1 MEVSSSSDWM
11 SAKFYRRECS
21 VIIAS
26 QKDRDRCCCGLSVK
40 GHRLDLQKILAE
52 DLKCSSDKNWNPS
65 KHTNLLPTDAYG
77 CIDFQGGAHPN
88 KAQYARISHDTKP
101 DQVMSLLGQQWD
113 LELPKLLITIIGGKQ
128 NFELQPNLKK
138 ALEKGL
144 LKAAKTTGAWV
155 LTGGLNTGVTRHVG
169 DALVS
174 ERSPRLRSGR
184 VASIGIA
191 PWGAVE
197 NRKSLVQRNQD
208 IPYHSVD
215 NPQSRFSALNNRH
228 AYFLLVDNGTV
239 GKYGAEL
246 ALRRKIEK
254 VISIQKLNAG
264 KSRKTPYY
272 THCSTPLVCLV
283 IEGGTNTIRS
293 VLEYVTSSPPVPV
306 VIFDGTGRAADLL
319 AFAHRYMSD
328 DGEVGFPQEMF
339 DELIGMIQKTFSVD
353 TEQAEQLLKELVTC
367 VKKRNLI
374 TVYRCCDTE
383 QPNDENTVELDH
395 VILTALFKSEHL
407 TPAEQLSLALTWNRE
422 DIART
427 EIFKYGVEWDPEV
440 LEQAMEDA
448 LINDRV
454 AFVRILLE
462 NGVDIKKFLTI
473 ERLEELYNCK
483 QGPANTLRFL
493 VQDVLPKMP
502 KNYRYSLLDI
512 GHVINKLIGGGYRS
526 TYSRRRFRHKYCQ
539 LNSSM
544 YSNKRS
550 SIFTKS
556 FEEENK
562 GKFRFSITKDE
573 NIASTRDVNDDHF
586 ETPYSEM
593 MLWAVLTRR
602 QDMAMLMWQH
612 GEEAI
617 AKALVAMA
625 LNNAMAYEAEDDD
638 LDVEI
643 YEEFI
648 RYSNMFQECSY
659 SMLEYCYQQDD
670 HLAKQLLT
678 ASLENWSRQTC
689 LSLAVLANNRKF
701 LAHPLSQIILGDL
714 WMGGLRMRKN
724 HYSIILGLLIP
735 LTIAQLEFKTKEE
748 LELMPQTEEEYLVQV
763 NDDDETSGSSFNDLS
778 VSDVES
784 IGGRSYYRQKS
795 MSKTSLHATYP
806 DNDESKTS
814 SLPLIGGTKRKMRPL
829 KWKKRLYEFYRAPIT
844 KYYSHF
850 IAYLV
855 FLGMYTYICLVK
867 TPPVP
872 SIPEIFVTAYVATYG
887 LEKIRQFCALEPNRI
902 GEKFTLWMADSKWN
916 ILDVGA
922 IFIFLVG
929 FCLRWDPSTRAGAR
943 VTYCTIIN
951 YFFIRILKFLAVTK
965 YFGPVVAMMYRMVK
979 NMLYFIVLLLV
990 VLVSFG
996 VCQQSI
1002 KYPNEDW
1009 NWRLLRHVFYQPYFM
1024 LYGEVYAPDIDPE
1037 CNPDCTVYGECG
1049 EASDGS
1055 LMVPCHPGR
1064 WVTPI
1069 AMTLYLL
1076 AANILILNLLIAV
1089 FNNIYQQV
1097 NAISHEV
1104 WNFQRYGVVMEY
1116 EEKPSLP
1123 PPFIIL
1129 SHLWRFVRMMYRI
1142 ARRDKTVLE
1151 SGLKLFL
1158 SKSDLER
1165 MYDFEEECMEGY
1177 IRKIG
1182 DQVSPEETDKV
1193 SKKIDML
1200 SNSLLRL
1207 ERKTNELSLAKL
1219 EELCEQTA
1227 NHLAVIHRFMARYT
1241 ESLSE
1246 KQCDSEENER
1256 IRQSATFDRG
1266 IRTEAR
1272 TNTED
1277 PFKTEKSTRH
1287 LKSPSPFDRSANSSP
1302 TRKFTGFGNKP
1313 IKSRPRHRSAGSDY
1327 LESERR
1333 KIIGSDE
1340 HSVHSNISD
1349 ERHANYIEKF
1359 QPTHNLVINFSEQ
1372 DATHEH
1378 TTLQQQTS
1386 QHTENTSHSSCKHD
1400 PNILRA
1406 YNRQQL
1412 VNTRD
1417 YTSITDQLEVLLP
1430 TSWNMRREE
1439 NTLPAV
1445 QVEADMLKD
1454 AEDDDYN
1461 LFESVIERR
1470 LRRDSTNLHS
1480 SMEELITKSI
1490 RDDSSSDESEPR
1502 SPKYLIANPHLLKRG
1517 QSRIRTRK
1525 SSDKRNLAV
1534 PAITEQSSKTSTLN
1548 DLLVKATRDLS
1559 DKTNNE

>member
-1 MEVSSSSDWM
+1 MGRS
-11 SAKFYRRECS
+11 C
-21 VIIAS
+21 
-26 QKDRDRCCCGLSVK
+26 
-40 GHRLDLQKILAE
+40 
-52 DLKCSSDKNWNPS
+52 DKNWNPS
-65 KHTNLLPTDAYG
+65 KHTNLFPTDAYG

-101 DQVMSLLGQQWD
+101 DLVLSLLCQEWG

-144 LKAAKTTGAWV
+144 LKASKTTGAWV
-155 LTGGLNTGVTRHVG
+155 LTGGLNNGVTRHVG
-169 DALVS
+169 NALVS

-184 VASIGIA
+184 VVSIGIA

-197 NRKSLVQRNQD
+197 NRKTLLQRHQD
-208 IPYHSVD
+208 VPYHSVD
-215 NPQSRFSALNNRH
+215 NPLSRFSALNNRH

-254 VISIQKLNAG
+254 VISIQKLNAS
-264 KSRKTPYY
+264 KSRKNPYY

-319 AFAHRYMSD
+319 AFAYRYMSD
-328 DGEVGFPQEMF
+328 DGEVGFPLEMF

-353 TEQAEQLLKELVTC
+353 TGQAEQLLKELVTC

-374 TVYRCCDTE
+374 TVYRCSETE
-383 QPNDENTVELDH
+383 QSNDEATVELDH

-407 TPAEQLSLALTWNRE
+407 TPAEQLSLALTWNRD

-440 LEQAMEDA
+440 LDQSMMDA
-448 LINDRV
+448 LINNRV

-462 NGVDIKKFLTI
+462 NGVNIKKFLSI

-502 KNYRYSLLDI
+502 KNYRYSLIDI

-526 TYSRRRFRHKYCQ
+526 TYSRRRFRHKYSQ
-539 LNSSM
+539 LNSSIF
-544 YSNKRS
+544 SNRQS
-550 SIFTKS
+550 STLTKS
-556 FEEENK
+556 FQEDIK
-562 GKFRFSITKDE
+562 DKFKFSLTKDDD
-573 NIASTRDVNDDHF
+573 NKSKKDKNDDHF

-593 MLWAVLTRR
+593 MLWAVLTKR
-602 QDMAMLMWQH
+602 QDMALLMWQH

-643 YEEFI
+643 YDEFI
-648 RYSNMFQECSY
+648 RYSNMFQDSSY

-670 HLAKQLLT
+670 DLAKQLLT

-689 LSLAVLANNRKF
+689 LSLAVLANNRRF

-724 HYSIILGLLIP
+724 PGFKIILGLLLP
-735 LTIAQLEFKTKEE
+735 PTIAQLEFKTKEE
-748 LELMPQTEEEYLVQV
+748 LDLMPQTEEEYFVQE
-763 NDDDETSGSSFNDLS
+763 NDEDTISGSSFDDS
-778 VSDVES
+778 SGSDVES
-784 IGGRSYYRQKS
+784 LGGKSYFRQKS
-795 MSKTSLHATYP
+795 ISKTSLHATYP
-806 DNDESKTS
+806 DNDEFKTS
-814 SLPLIGGTKRKMRPL
+814 SLPLISATKRKMRPL

-855 FLGMYTYICLVK
+855 FLGLYTYICLVK

-872 SIPEIFVTAYVATYG
+872 SIPEIFVTAYVASYG
-887 LEKIRQFCALEPNRI
+887 LEKIRQFSALEPNRI
-902 GEKFTLWMADSKWN
+902 GEKFTLWIADSKWHA
-916 ILDVGA
+916 LDVGA
-922 IFIFLVG
+922 ISIFLMG

-1009 NWRLLRHVFYQPYFM
+1009 HWRLLRHVFYQPYFM

-1037 CNPDCTVYGECG
+1037 CNPDCSVYGECG

-1116 EEKPSLP
+1116 EEKPTLP
-1123 PPFIIL
+1123 PPFIIF
-1129 SHLWRFVRMMYRI
+1129 SHLWRLGRMLYRV
-1142 ARRDKTVLE
+1142 ARRDDTVLE

-1158 SKSDLER
+1158 SKGDLER

-1177 IRKIG
+1177 IRKVD
-1182 DQVSPEETDKV
+1182 DQLESPGETEKV
-1193 SKKIDML
+1193 FKKIDML
-1200 SNSLLRL
+1200 SSSLLRL
-1207 ERKTNELSLAKL
+1207 ERKTNELSLGKL
-1219 EELCEQTA
+1219 EELCEQTT

-1241 ESLSE
+1241 EALEE
-1246 KQCDSEENER
+1246 KQECADEYNEKL
-1256 IRQSATFDRG
+1256 QPGAVG
-1266 IRTEAR
+1266 IDTR
-1272 TNTED
+1272 TNKGLV
-1277 PFKTEKSTRH
+1277 FKSTDDSNKAAKTTRQ
-1287 LKSPSPFDRSANSSP
+1287 LKSPSPFDRSPNSSP
-1302 TRKFTGFGNKP
+1302 TRKFVAFGSKP
-1313 IKSRPRHRSAGSDY
+1313 IKNRNSSTGSDY
-1327 LESERR
+1327 LIRR
-1333 KIIGSDE
+1333 KAAGSND
-1340 HSVHSNISD
+1340 HSVHSNISEESCENFTEKIYLPD
-1349 ERHANYIEKF
+1349 NIE
-1359 QPTHNLVINFSEQ
+1359 LNFPEQ
-1372 DATHEH
+1372 EDTHE
-1378 TTLQQQTS
+1378 TTRLQQQTS
-1386 QHTENTSHSSCKHD
+1386 HHTENTSHSSSKYD
-1400 PNILRA
+1400 PIRI
-1406 YNRQQL
+1406 YNKQQL
-1412 VNTRD
+1412 VTTRD
-1417 YTSITDQLEVLLP
+1417 YTSITDQLEVLMP
-1430 TSWNMRREE
+1430 NSWNVRKEE

-1445 QVEADMLKD
+1445 QVEAEMLKD

-1461 LFESVIERR
+1461 LFENVIERR
-1470 LRRDSTNLHS
+1470 LRRDSTNFHS
-1480 SMEELITKSI
+1480 SMEELINQSI
-1490 RDDSSSDESEPR
+1490 REDSTSDESEPR
-1502 SPKYLIANPHLLKRG
+1502 SPKNLIPRHNLLKRA

-1525 SSDKRNLAV
+1525 SSDKKNLTA
-1534 PAITEQSSKTSTLN
+1534 PLATEQSSHTSNQNVFLVCPTANVSEKKRNEENLRNKELSNAQSTQNLN
-1548 DLLVKATRDLS
+1548 VKDDT
-1559 DKTNNE
+1559 DKLRHTSC